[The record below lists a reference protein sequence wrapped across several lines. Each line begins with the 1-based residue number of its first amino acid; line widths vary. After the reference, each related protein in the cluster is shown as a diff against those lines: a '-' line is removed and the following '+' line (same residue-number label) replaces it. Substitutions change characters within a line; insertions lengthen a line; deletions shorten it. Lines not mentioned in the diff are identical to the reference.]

1 MTSGTINMNNGS
13 GDQDLTLWAAKDIN
27 ILGGTINMNG
37 REASIDTF
45 YDLLNPDDYTPLPKP
60 DTPGNINISNATIN
74 VNSNSAEI
82 SSEGEINVSD
92 NAVIN
97 IASGAKLSS
106 YESFSVENA
115 DLVVYATPVGAY
127 GEITRQIVPYLKKGV
142 ILTDG

>member
-1 MTSGTINMNNGS
+1 
-13 GDQDLTLWAAKDIN
+13 
-27 ILGGTINMNG
+27 MNG

-60 DTPGNINISNATIN
+60 GTPGNINISNATIN

-106 YESFSVENA
+106 YE
-115 DLVVYATPVGAY
+115 
-127 GEITRQIVPYLKKGV
+127 
-142 ILTDG
+142 